1 MKFNKN
7 NIQIISLFISAISL
21 VFALFT
27 IMFDANK
34 FDTNNIYLMTLLTV
48 FISCIASAMRNTL
61 KTLLIIKRVNPK
73 QYIYMSFSSADKDMV
88 ELVTRTLEEQFK
100 KMSKYRFE
108 ILTADTIPYGSDMRK
123 TMQEYLQKA
132 NIMIV
137 IVSKSY
143 IESKWCNEEF
153 VEISGMNKKI
163 IPIVIDRYEYLS
175 QLPKDIS
182 NIKALFIRE
191 SKLNEELEHQ
201 IELLAKDLV
210 RQRKD

>member
-1 MKFNKN
+1 
-7 NIQIISLFISAISL
+7 
-21 VFALFT
+21 
-27 IMFDANK
+27 
-34 FDTNNIYLMTLLTV
+34 
-48 FISCIASAMRNTL
+48 
-61 KTLLIIKRVNPK
+61 
-73 QYIYMSFSSADKDMV
+73 
-88 ELVTRTLEEQFK
+88 
-100 KMSKYRFE
+100 MSKYRFE

>member
-27 IMFDANK
+27 IMFGANK
-34 FDTNNIYLMTLLTV
+34 FDTNNIYLMTLLMV
-48 FISCIASAMRNTL
+48 FVSYIASAYIM
-61 KTLLIIKRVNPK
+61 LIIKRVNPK

>member
-1 MKFNKN
+1 
-7 NIQIISLFISAISL
+7 
-21 VFALFT
+21 
-27 IMFDANK
+27 
-34 FDTNNIYLMTLLTV
+34 
-48 FISCIASAMRNTL
+48 
-61 KTLLIIKRVNPK
+61 
-73 QYIYMSFSSADKDMV
+73 MSFSSADKDMV

-143 IESKWCNEEF
+143 IESNEEF

>member
-48 FISCIASAMRNTL
+48 FISCIASAYIM
-61 KTLLIIKRVNPK
+61 LIIKRVNPK

-191 SKLNEELEHQ
+191 SKLNKELEHQ

>member
-34 FDTNNIYLMTLLTV
+34 FDTNNIYLMTLLMV
-48 FISCIASAMRNTL
+48 FVSYIASAYIM
-61 KTLLIIKRVNPK
+61 LIIKRVNPK